1 MKLRILLVNPWVYD
15 FAAFNLWSRPL
26 GLMKVAE
33 YLSAFDVEL
42 GFIDCMEQSTE
53 RQYGTGKY
61 RSVTVEKPVPLETI
75 PRRYKRYGIPTEE
88 FRERLRRFLPVDLVM
103 VTCLMTYWYP
113 GVQEVVATIRE
124 TARDVPVIL
133 GGAYATL
140 NHQHA
145 SEHSGADLIFTGQ
158 AGKDLEFA
166 LYTFGYR
173 LKQCRERQPY
183 YRLGLYGRHPF
194 AALLTSTGCP
204 FSCSYCAS
212 HLLSRGYRRRPPG
225 EVLQEIMD
233 LYTLGVRD
241 FAFYD
246 DALLVDFQEHLEH
259 ILRGVIHEGISVR
272 FHTPN
277 GLHARYVGEHA
288 ARLMQAANFTTIRL
302 SLETVDMAHQQSIG
316 DKVTIEDVERAVAVL
331 RRCGFSRRSIG
342 IYLMYGLPGQKIGEV
357 REGIEFLDA
366 LDVRIN
372 LVEFSPI
379 RGTEAWR
386 KLVDSGTIPDD
397 LDPLLT
403 NNTVFHYLHSAFD
416 PAELEAL
423 KLRVKELNSR

>member
-1 MKLRILLVNPWVYD
+1 MKLRILIVNPWVYD

-113 GVQEVVATIRE
+113 GVQEVVATVRE

-173 LKQCRERQPY
+173 LKRCRERQPY

-194 AALLTSTGCP
+194 AALL
-204 FSCSYCAS
+204 
-212 HLLSRGYRRRPPG
+212 
-225 EVLQEIMD
+225 
-233 LYTLGVRD
+233 
-241 FAFYD
+241 
-246 DALLVDFQEHLEH
+246 
-259 ILRGVIHEGISVR
+259 
-272 FHTPN
+272 
-277 GLHARYVGEHA
+277 
-288 ARLMQAANFTTIRL
+288 
-302 SLETVDMAHQQSIG
+302 
-316 DKVTIEDVERAVAVL
+316 
-331 RRCGFSRRSIG
+331 
-342 IYLMYGLPGQKIGEV
+342 
-357 REGIEFLDA
+357 
-366 LDVRIN
+366 
-372 LVEFSPI
+372 
-379 RGTEAWR
+379 
-386 KLVDSGTIPDD
+386 
-397 LDPLLT
+397 
-403 NNTVFHYLHSAFD
+403 
-416 PAELEAL
+416 
-423 KLRVKELNSR
+423 